1 MLADTTN
8 LSLDELEPF
17 LETKK
22 PVDKEMEIINENILN
37 DFDLKKNK
45 NHNLLSKNDDFLIQE
60 TA

>member
-8 LSLDELEPF
+8 LSIDELEPF
-17 LETKK
+17 LESEK

-45 NHNLLSKNDDFLIQE
+45 NHNLLNKNDDSLIQQ

>member
-17 LETKK
+17 LESEK

-45 NHNLLSKNDDFLIQE
+45 NHNLLSKNDDSLIQQ

>member
-1 MLADTTN
+1 MLAETTN